1 VQLSDQHKFV
11 LFMILKDQ
19 NERLDIADLDNQELF
34 FGQTVEALLPT
45 LTEYDLIEFDKSEN
59 AYFLTTEGYEIA
71 EAYEADLRHESNWEE
86 EPIPEPQPRSIFDR
100 RGFMGQ
106 VATALFFCLLFLA
119 RFGSRNRGA
128 EIKFNTDTQTQV
140 KQLIDSLREARE
152 ESIKD
157 N

>member
-59 AYFLTTEGYEIA
+59 VYCFWLV
-71 EAYEADLRHESNWEE
+71 L
-86 EPIPEPQPRSIFDR
+86 
-100 RGFMGQ
+100 
-106 VATALFFCLLFLA
+106 
-119 RFGSRNRGA
+119 GA
-128 EIKFNTDTQTQV
+128 AI
-140 KQLIDSLREARE
+140 EARKSN
-152 ESIKD
+152 SIRTHKLK
-157 N
+157 